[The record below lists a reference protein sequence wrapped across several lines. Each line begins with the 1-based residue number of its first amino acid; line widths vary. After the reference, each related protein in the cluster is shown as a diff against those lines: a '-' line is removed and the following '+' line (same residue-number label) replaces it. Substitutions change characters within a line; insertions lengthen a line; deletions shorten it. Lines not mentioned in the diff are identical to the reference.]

1 MFVVMSQSSATSSIK
16 YEKKICKCG
25 LKTTIMLAETS
36 KNPGRLFYHCSNCG
50 GFVSWCDP
58 VNLQEIANE
67 FGNSSQQDREE
78 KNYPSQESYAIRIQ
92 LKEHEIRLRYLE
104 SKQEFQTTF
113 GIIMM
118 VVMFIILLLFIVL
131 KM

>member
-1 MFVVMSQSSATSSIK
+1 
-16 YEKKICKCG
+16 
-25 LKTTIMLAETS
+25 MLVEIS
-36 KNPGRLFYHCSNCG
+36 KNPRRLFYHCSNYG
-50 GFVSWCDP
+50 GFVRWCDP

-67 FGNSSQQDREE
+67 FGNSSQQDHEE
-78 KNYPSQESYAIRIQ
+78 KNYTSQESYAIRMQ